1 MKTKIRLS
9 LITLLFCNAAIF
21 GSYANTPGNTDENTG
36 IESIFKTGINSDKD
50 TRTVIKAILSVI
62 GLKANFEI
70 KQANIPNAT
79 AIIQKDKRY
88 ILYNP
93 SFISSINNS
102 VHTNWAAI
110 SILAHEIGH
119 HLNGHTLV
127 RGGSNHKVELECDE
141 FSGFILK
148 KMGASLKEAQAAVN
162 ELCREKEFPTHP
174 GKKSRLKAIERGWNK
189 ADRQQKGLSEII
201 KEEITVDEDTL

>member
-1 MKTKIRLS
+1 MKNKIRLS
-9 LITLLFCNAAIF
+9 LLTLLFCNATFF
-21 GSYANTPGNTDENTG
+21 GTYAKTPGNTDDNTS

-50 TRTVIKAILSVI
+50 TRAVIKAILSVI

-70 KQANIPNAT
+70 KQANVPNAT

-127 RGGSNHKVELECDE
+127 RGGSNHRVELECDE
-141 FSGFILK
+141 FSGFILR

-162 ELCREKEFPTHP
+162 KLCRDKEFPTHP
-174 GKKSRLKAIERGWNK
+174 GKKSRLNAIEKGWNK
-189 ADRQQKGLSEII
+189 ADWQQKGLNAII
-201 KEEITVDEDTL
+201 KETISEEDTL

>member
-1 MKTKIRLS
+1 MINKIRLS
-9 LITLLFCNAAIF
+9 LLTLSFCVATILC
-21 GSYANTPGNTDENTG
+21 SYAKTPGNTDENTS
-36 IESIFKTGINSDKD
+36 IESIFKSGIKSDKD
-50 TRTVIKAILSVI
+50 TRLVIKAILGVI

-70 KQANIPNAT
+70 KPANVPNAT

-119 HLNGHTLV
+119 HLNGHTLIK
-127 RGGSNHKVELECDE
+127 GGSNHRVELECDE
-141 FSGFILK
+141 FSGFILR

-162 ELCREKEFPTHP
+162 GLCRDKEFPTHP
-174 GKKSRLKAIERGWNK
+174 GRKSRLNAIERGWNK
-189 ADRQQKGLSEII
+189 ADWQQKGLNAII
-201 KEEITVDEDTL
+201 KETTADDDTL

>member
-1 MKTKIRLS
+1 MKRNFRRSLLS
-9 LITLLFCNAAIF
+9 LFLCTSCILS
-21 GSYANTPGNTDENTG
+21 SYAKTPGKTDDTDIETVFNSG
-36 IESIFKTGINSDKD
+36 IQTDNDARVI
-50 TRTVIKAILSVI
+50 IKAILNVI

-70 KQANIPNAT
+70 KPANIPNAT

-102 VHTNWAAI
+102 LHTNWASI

-127 RGGSNHKVELECDE
+127 KGGSNHKVELECDE
-141 FSGFILK
+141 FSGFILR

-162 ELCREKEFPTHP
+162 GLCRDKEFPTHP
-174 GKKSRLKAIERGWNK
+174 GKKSRLKAIERGWKK
-189 ADRQQKGLSEII
+189 ADAQLKGLSSFI
-201 KEEITVDEDTL
+201 KDDETTPEDTLE